1 MTRLRA
7 LIVDD
12 DFAVARVHR
21 GIVESHPAYAVVG
34 EAYTGRDALE
44 AITRLSPDVVL
55 LDVYLPDISG
65 LDVLTRI
72 RQNTSKSI
80 EVIAVTAARDL
91 NSVRTASANGVHHYL
106 VKPFTSS
113 ALRERLDSI
122 VDSRKA
128 IQRNASGGPL
138 DQRAVDQILTT
149 GSAARRTPPPKG
161 YSAATLERVEAMLA
175 AQENDVSASELAANI
190 GMSRVGARRYLEH
203 LVTSGQAVVEP
214 RYGSTGRPE
223 HRYRAVSNASLHEA
237 DRFGKPDGGRDNR

>member
-7 LIVDD
+7 IIVDD
-12 DFAVARVHR
+12 DFAVARIHR
-21 GIVESHPAYAVVG
+21 GIVESHPAYIVVG

-44 AITRLSPDVVL
+44 MIARLSPDVVL

-65 LDVLTRI
+65 LDVLARI
-72 RQNTSKSI
+72 RQDQSRSI

-91 NSVRTASANGVHHYL
+91 DTVRTASASGVRHYL

-128 IQRNASGGPL
+128 MKRSASGGPL
-138 DQRAVDQILTT
+138 DQHAVDQILTT
-149 GSAARRTPPPKG
+149 GAALRRTQPPKG
-161 YSAATLERVEAMLA
+161 YSAATLERVIATLA
-175 AQENDVSASELAANI
+175 TQENDVSAAELAARI

-223 HRYRAVSNASLHEA
+223 HRYRTV
-237 DRFGKPDGGRDNR
+237 R